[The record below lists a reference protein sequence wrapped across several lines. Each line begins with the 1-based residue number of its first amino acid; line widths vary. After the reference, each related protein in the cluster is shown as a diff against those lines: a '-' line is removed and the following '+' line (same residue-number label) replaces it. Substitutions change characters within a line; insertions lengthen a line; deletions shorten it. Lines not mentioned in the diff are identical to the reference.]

1 MFRHA
6 FVLCRKLVLS
16 RYNVLTLLN
25 KVSFGKRKDGKGRN
39 STYPAMARDRIISG
53 IDIGT
58 SKITTLIAD
67 ASEDGQLRIIGVATT
82 LSRGI
87 RKGQIVNIEE
97 ATSAISD
104 SLEAAERMAGTSVGK
119 TFLSVGGSHIASM
132 NSHGVVA
139 VAEPDREITQNDVKR
154 VIDAAKAISLPS
166 SRDILHVVP
175 RGYIVDGQDG
185 IVDPINM
192 TGVRLE
198 VETHMI
204 TGGSIAIRNLLKCI
218 GDLGVEVGGLVF
230 SGLASAYA
238 SLSDTEKELGVVLVD
253 VGGGT
258 TDVALY
264 VDGALSYSSVVPIG
278 AINITKDIAAGLRI
292 SLESAEK
299 IKLALGV
306 IPKTATLPEEPSY
319 LASLGLSEKY
329 GDKAKGKNEPK
340 DDIDLTDL
348 HLPEELRTVSRKT
361 LVEGIMKPR
370 LNEIFSMVG
379 MEIKKSGFGGMTPS
393 GIVLT
398 GGGALTAGAVESAR
412 RNLAMPVHIGT
423 PHNVTGLVDEIM
435 TPAYAA
441 SIGLLLYGIKADK
454 DEGPLF
460 GGFGKISDKIQIKGI
475 AGKVIDLVKSFL
487 P

>member
-1 MFRHA
+1 
-6 FVLCRKLVLS
+6 
-16 RYNVLTLLN
+16 
-25 KVSFGKRKDGKGRN
+25 
-39 STYPAMARDRIISG
+39 MARDRILSG

-58 SKITTLIAD
+58 SKITTLIA
-67 ASEDGQLRIIGVATT
+67 SVEEDGELRIIGVATT
-82 LSRGI
+82 VSKGI

-104 SLEAAERMAGTSVGK
+104 SLEAAERMAGSSVGK
-119 TFLSVGGSHIASM
+119 TFLSVGGNHIASM

-139 VAEPDREITQNDVKR
+139 VAEPDREITPNDVKR

-166 SRDILHVVP
+166 SREILHVVP
-175 RGYIVDGQDG
+175 RGYIVDGQEG

-204 TGGSIAIRNLLKCI
+204 TGGSIAIRNLLRCI

-230 SGLASAYA
+230 SGLAA
-238 SLSDTEKELGVVLVD
+238 SHAALSDTEKELGVVLVD

-258 TDVALY
+258 TDVAIY
-264 VDGALSYSSVVPIG
+264 VDGALSYSSVIPVG

-299 IKLALGV
+299 IKLSLGV
-306 IPKTATLPEEPSY
+306 IPRVATLPDEQPLYTSPFTPGERNDR
-319 LASLGLSEKY
+319 E
-329 GDKAKGKNEPK
+329 DKAKNKTETK
-340 DDIDLTDL
+340 DDIDLSSL
-348 HLPEELRTVSRKT
+348 YLPEELRSVSRKT
-361 LVEGIMKPR
+361 LVEGIIKPR

-398 GGGALTAGAVESAR
+398 GGGALTSGAVESAR
-412 RNLAMPVHIGT
+412 RNLAMPVHIGV
-423 PHNVTGLVDEIM
+423 PHSITGLVDEIL

-441 SIGLLLYGIKADK
+441 SFGLLLYGIKADK
-454 DEGPLF
+454 DEGPMF
-460 GGFGKISDKIQIKGI
+460 GGFGKISDRIQIKGLV
-475 AGKVIDLVKSFL
+475 GKVIDLVKSFL

>member
-1 MFRHA
+1 
-6 FVLCRKLVLS
+6 
-16 RYNVLTLLN
+16 
-25 KVSFGKRKDGKGRN
+25 
-39 STYPAMARDRIISG
+39 MARDRIISG

-58 SKITTLIAD
+58 SKITTLV
-67 ASEDGQLRIIGVATT
+67 ASVEEDGELRIVGVATT
-82 LSRGI
+82 VSRGI

-119 TFLSVGGSHIASM
+119 TFLTVGGSHIASM

-139 VAEPDREITQNDVKR
+139 VAEPDREITPNDVAR

-175 RGYIVDGQDG
+175 RGYIVDGQEG
-185 IVDPINM
+185 IVDPVNM

-218 GDLGVEVGGLVF
+218 GELGVEVGGLVF
-230 SGLASAYA
+230 SGLAASYA
-238 SLSDTEKELGVVLVD
+238 SLSDTEKELGVILVD

-258 TDVALY
+258 TDVAVY
-264 VDGALSYSSVVPIG
+264 VDGALSYSSVIPVG

-299 IKLALGV
+299 IKLALGHV
-306 IPKTATLPEEPSY
+306 PKTATLPEEPSFIS
-319 LASLGLSEKY
+319 SLGLEGKY
-329 GDKAKGKNEPK
+329 GEKEEKAKAKTDSK
-340 DDIDLTDL
+340 DEIDLSDL
-348 HLPEELRTVSRKT
+348 HLSEEIRTISRKT
-361 LVEGIMKPR
+361 LVDGIIKPR

-379 MEIKKSGFGGMTPS
+379 MEIKKSGFGGMTPA

-412 RNLAMPVHIGT
+412 RNLAMPVHIGA
-423 PHNVTGLVDEIM
+423 PHDITGLVDEIM

-441 SIGLLLYGIKADK
+441 SFGLLLYGMRSDK